1 MIRTG
6 TSSDKIEEIGTQS
19 SDIKTYT
26 MVEGTTT
33 SIQELLGRGVGV
45 NTRLVVGESHEDDG
59 GSTIIAVSASLHNDE
74 ITEFPEEEVEE
85 DESTDEES
93 KGQQKN

>member
-1 MIRTG
+1 
-6 TSSDKIEEIGTQS
+6 
-19 SDIKTYT
+19 

-33 SIQELLGRGVGV
+33 SIQVLGRGVGV

-74 ITEFPEEEVEE
+74 SEFPEEEVEE
-85 DESTDEES
+85 DEASDEES